1 MARVRSLEK
10 IDLSKS
16 GATCTINGA
25 SKTCLVKTCDGR
37 ISMAVMNHEG
47 MMLSDPFQCRRQSE
61 KHCMEFSVH
70 KLSFVM
76 LTNEPSK
83 GR

>member
-37 ISMAVMNHEG
+37 ISMAVLNREG
-47 MMLSDPFQCRRQSE
+47 MLSDPFQCRRQSE
-61 KHCMEFSVH
+61 KHCIAFSVH
-70 KLSFVM
+70 KLLFVM